1 MPAIQ
6 FVSSITRALFAAAI
20 LCTGFAGTAAAQED
34 KGPVPLRLLNSQSLS
49 ADEIVEWVN
58 MRRDVTVHIFAI
70 EGDKFR
76 ELDRF
81 SATYESCKTYI
92 NAPAD
97 LTYDSGKNFYGY
109 LSDKFIGKKV
119 RIVCT
124 ENINKFSLQEGV
136 DKLNQSI
143 TRLQGTLKG
152 GGNRS
157 LNTRLDTLSKE
168 LDKQSRDIR
177 SQSIQ
182 LSKMSRDIDRI
193 ERFVRRINRR

>member
-1 MPAIQ
+1 MPATK
-6 FVSSITRALFAAAI
+6 FVSSNLRILFTAAI
-20 LCTGFAGTAAAQED
+20 LNACLAGASTAQED
-34 KGPVPLRLLNSQSLS
+34 KGPVPLRLLNSQSLA

-58 MRRDVTVHIFAI
+58 MRRDVTAHMFAQ

-81 SATYESCKTYI
+81 SATYDSCKTYM

-97 LTYDSGKNFYGY
+97 LTYDAGKNFYGY

-124 ENINKFSLQEGV
+124 ENINKFSMQEGV
-136 DKLNQSI
+136 DKLNESI
-143 TRLQGTLKG
+143 TRLQSAVKD

-157 LNTRLDTLSKE
+157 LNTRLDALSRD
-168 LDKQSRDIR
+168 LDKQSRDLR
-177 SQSIQ
+177 AQSDR

-193 ERFVRRINRR
+193 EQIVRRINRR

>member
-6 FVSSITRALFAAAI
+6 FVSSIIRALFAAAI
-20 LCTGFAGTAAAQED
+20 LCTGFAGTAAAQEG

-143 TRLQGTLKG
+143 TRLQGALQG
-152 GGNRS
+152 GETGA
-157 LNTRLDTLSKE
+157 
-168 LDKQSRDIR
+168 
-177 SQSIQ
+177 
-182 LSKMSRDIDRI
+182 
-193 ERFVRRINRR
+193 